1 MNITY
6 SELNDMNQ
14 NPYQNFNYN
23 PNISEINNSETK
35 NYNKSESQ
43 NNNSEK
49 YWENP
54 QKQINNQSKK
64 KKVSFDDILS
74 NMNIVVNQNGVLQFM
89 QPSPALQEQIYPNQE
104 YQQPYQQPYQEY
116 VAQQVEKNKQQP
128 LDPAVKNSFL
138 YNKYF
143 KDYKDTTSY
152 KPEVRV
158 PKTMEE
164 YKQMLLEDRIKSIE
178 QKKRISE
185 IKSKKLFFTSNIGN
199 QGAIQST
206 KNNLRNMSF
215 H

>member
-6 SELNDMNQ
+6 SELNDINQ
-14 NPYQNFNYN
+14 NPYQNFDYNPDISDNYN
-23 PNISEINNSETK
+23 KSETK
-35 NYNKSESQ
+35 NYNKSESESESY
-43 NNNSEK
+43 NPEK
-49 YWENP
+49 YWENS
-54 QKQINNQSKK
+54 QKQTNNQSKK

-104 YQQPYQQPYQEY
+104 FQQPYQEY
-116 VAQQVEKNKQQP
+116 VSQQVEKKKQQP
-128 LDPAVKNSFL
+128 LDPSVKNSFL

-185 IKSKKLFFTSNIGN
+185 IKSKKMFFTSNIGK
-199 QGAIQST
+199 QGSIQST
-206 KNNLRNMSF
+206 KNNLRSMSF